1 MTSTR
6 AAHTH
11 LLLLLVILGTLVGC
25 SGGDSQGGAAV
36 PVVPNVVSNEFVLAP
51 NVRILPAETAVAGF
65 EAGRLVLEGVS
76 NARVGDILFKGEGD
90 IRFAVRVVSITFVG
104 GQMIIETAPVT
115 LPDIFLSA
123 NIQRTDVLAPETIV
137 ANFQP
142 LTPGV
147 TVELL
152 SAQRAVLARH
162 GGPECDHATNPGS
175 IGHAHVPLNLPIQG
189 SDGLSA
195 NVKGC
200 LTIDFGVETD
210 YQQQPTNPLPKR
222 ALVAPFVSVN
232 GTLDVTGEANG
243 KFYHVVP
250 LFKLPPT
257 FVANLG
263 PAWLDIEPT
272 VELILDGDVDFEG
285 NLNCKAQV
293 VLKAGVD
300 YRDGRFNP
308 VLPDKPSIDF
318 NADLRGSARVKL
330 TPLGVKVKALFQ
342 PSLGEIF
349 IQGDF
354 LAAEANCQLSTAPF
368 GTNIFVDLVGSVTL
382 GGRALWQKFPS
393 RTQELYRFPLAARF
407 NPSPV
412 KVSYP
417 VVYMGD
423 GGAFPNHQGQ
433 QYVSND
439 GELTLKVGE
448 KVPLRAEGLVVLPS
462 GLARFITNSDGSAT
476 NLTRECIWTTSASS
490 VATVQSNGVVVG
502 RAPGQTRLAVRHSSS
517 DRMAFVQVTVT
528 DAKME
533 GIQLLSTGQTDDTL
547 AKNRLANTVEQFQS
561 VILDAKGL
569 FSDGAR
575 PVLGALDVQW
585 SIQPSGQAILEQNGR
600 LTGVEPGIVTV
611 TATDPDTGQSASLD
625 VEVVPPPVLSFT
637 VAPTF
642 KSLLRGE
649 SFRVTAAG
657 NVGSILTNNLN
668 SRLTWTS
675 VTPGIVS
682 VTADGVVTGVGVG
695 MGIIEVANPDQPD
708 APPKKVIVV
717 VGRPLANLLTIDTVA
732 NRLGETV
739 PPGPLFVGQQGRFD
753 AAARLNDGAVQKLGN
768 ECRWLSTNPRVL
780 QVGPNGDFQVV
791 GPGFA
796 TVLAAV
802 DQVGHYLEYRAIGEP
817 QRLLFEGEPRSGP
830 VTQDL
835 ADPTTKIRV
844 VIADAMLQRVP
855 DAAGLIALALEQ
867 PAPGQLTGNLTM
879 MAQQG
884 VADFTGLFVSAAGTY
899 RLIAT
904 LGNLI
909 GRSEELTASGG
920 PLVLAFQAPPTDTVA
935 GQTLVTVTVLV
946 RDSQNNVPAG
956 VDTLQTSVRIGQ
968 NPAGGTLS
976 GVLSPTPTAGGTVAF
991 SSLSIDQPGNGYTL
1005 IFSVGGVE
1013 LESAPFN
1020 IVANAGFLFVACQT
1034 DNGLRS
1040 ASVANDGS
1048 LGFNGPLE
1056 LTNLLP
1062 SDLVRIGD
1070 RLYAAVAGPAA
1081 ARFSK
1086 VTRFDINPTT
1096 GILTNQGSTSPG
1108 LDHFNG
1114 PIELASN
1121 GASSLF
1127 LVTGGAPALTAMTL
1141 DPATGAITNHVTQT
1155 PVGSNL
1161 MAGVD
1166 GRQAAFGARDLAF
1179 VGEIGAGGS
1188 NDVWMFQLD
1197 RSVAPPL
1204 LSSGV
1209 LTTTPAVNGRC
1220 EALKLTGDRLYMA
1233 SSVAGPGPAT
1243 ILRWNVD
1250 PLTGALTN
1258 ETTAHNY
1265 VGIGVP
1271 KSMHVVSHPVLGQLM
1286 FVTHRATTGISTFQV
1301 EANGNL
1307 TLLSETASA
1316 ANPSRM
1322 TDALLPGG
1330 RRVLYVSADTGV
1342 QAFDIDATTGALNP
1356 VTGSPFTAF
1365 NGPWGLAR

>member
-1 MTSTR
+1 MASTR
-6 AAHTH
+6 SARTH
-11 LLLLLVILGTLVGC
+11 LLLFFLILGTFVGC
-25 SGGDSQGGAAV
+25 SGGGSQPGAAV
-36 PVVPNVVSNEFVLAP
+36 PVVPNVVNNEFVLEP
-51 NVRILPAETAVAGF
+51 NVRLLPADTVVASF
-65 EAGRLVLEGVS
+65 EADRLVLEGVS
-76 NARVGDILFKGEGD
+76 NVQVGDILFKSEGD
-90 IRFAVRVVSITFVG
+90 IRFAVRVVSVTVVG
-104 GQMIIETAPVT
+104 GQTIIETAPVS

-147 TVELL
+147 TVEILG
-152 SAQRAVLARH
+152 AEPARQARH

-175 IGHAHVPLNLPIQG
+175 IGHAHVPLNLPVQG

-200 LTIDFGVETD
+200 LTIDFGVESD
-210 YQQQPTNPLPKR
+210 YQQQPLNPVPKR

-232 GTLDVTGEANG
+232 GTVDVTGEANG

-257 FVANLG
+257 FVTSLG

-285 NLNCKAQV
+285 NLNCKTEV
-293 VLKAGVD
+293 VLKTGVD

-308 VLPDKPSIDF
+308 VFPDKPSLDF

-330 TPLGVKVKALFQ
+330 SPLAVKVKALFQ
-342 PSLGEIF
+342 PNLGEIF

-354 LAAEANCQLSTAPF
+354 LAAEANCQLSTEPF
-368 GTNIFVDLVGSVTL
+368 GTNVFVDLVGSVTL

-393 RTQELYRFPLAARF
+393 FTQELYRFPLAARF

-448 KVPLRAEGLVVLPS
+448 KVPLRSEGVLVLPS

-476 NLTRECIWTTSASS
+476 NLTRECLWTSSASG
-490 VATVQSNGVVVG
+490 VATVQSDGVVVG
-502 RAPGQTRLAVRHSSS
+502 RAPGQARLTVRHPSSNRS
-517 DRMAFVQVTVT
+517 AFVQITVT
-528 DAKME
+528 DARMD
-533 GIQLLSTGQTDDTL
+533 GIQLVSAGQDTQ
-547 AKNRLANTVEQFQS
+547 ARNRLVNTVEQFKS

-569 FSDGAR
+569 FSDGTR

-585 SIQPSGQAILEQNGR
+585 SVQPAGLAILEQNGR
-600 LTGVEPGIVTV
+600 LTGVEPGVVTV
-611 TATDPDTGQSASLD
+611 TATDRSTGQSASLD
-625 VEVVPPPVLSFT
+625 VEVVPPPVLDFT
-637 VAPTF
+637 IDPLAR
-642 KSLLRGE
+642 SILRGE
-649 SFRVTAAG
+649 SFRFAAAG
-657 NVGSILTNNLN
+657 HVGSILTSNLN
-668 SRLTWTS
+668 SRLLWTS

-695 MGIIEVANPDQPD
+695 TGTIEVANPDQPD
-708 APPKKVIVV
+708 EPPKRVIVV
-717 VGRPLANLLTIDTVA
+717 VGRPLANLLTIDTTT

-753 AAARLNDGAVQKLGN
+753 ATARLNDGAVEKLGQ

-780 QVGPNGDFQVV
+780 QVAPNGDFQVV
-791 GPGFA
+791 GPGYA

-802 DQVGHYLEYRAIGEP
+802 DKVGHSLEFRAIGVP
-817 QRLLFEGEPRSGP
+817 QRLTFEGEPLSGP

-855 DAAGLIALALEQ
+855 DATGLIALALEQ
-867 PAPGQLTGNLTM
+867 PAPGQLTGNVTM

-904 LGNLI
+904 LGNLF
-909 GRSEELTASGG
+909 GRSEEFTASGG
-920 PLVLAFQAPPTDTVA
+920 PLVLSFQDPPTDTVA
-935 GQTLVTVTVLV
+935 GQTMVTVTVLV
-946 RDSQNNVPAG
+946 RDAQNNVPAG
-956 VDTLQTSVRIGQ
+956 VDTLQSSVRIGQ
-968 NPAGGTLS
+968 NPAGGTLT

-1013 LESAPFN
+1013 LESTPFN
-1020 IVANAGFLFVACQT
+1020 IVANAGFLFVASQT

-1056 LTNLLP
+1056 LTNVLP
-1062 SDLVRIGD
+1062 SDLVHIGNT
-1070 RLYAAVAGPAA
+1070 LYAAVAGPAA

-1086 VTRFDINPTT
+1086 VTRFDIDPTT

-1108 LDHFNG
+1108 IDHFNG

-1141 DPATGAITNHVTQT
+1141 DPATGAITNNVTQT
-1155 PVGSNL
+1155 PGASNL

-1166 GRQAAFGARDLAF
+1166 ARQAAFGARDLAF

-1197 RSVAPPL
+1197 RSVTPPL

-1220 EALKLTGDRLYMA
+1220 EALKLIGNRLYMA
-1233 SSVAGPGPAT
+1233 SSVSGPGPAT
-1243 ILRWNVD
+1243 ILRWDVD
-1250 PLTGALTN
+1250 SLTGALTN
-1258 ETTAHNY
+1258 QTTAHSY
-1265 VGIGVP
+1265 AGIGVP

-1301 EANGNL
+1301 EANGDL

-1316 ANPSRM
+1316 PNPSRM
-1322 TDALLPGG
+1322 ADALLPGG

-1342 QAFDIDATTGALNP
+1342 QAFDIDQTTGALSP
-1356 VTGSPFTAF
+1356 VTNSPFTAF
-1365 NGPWGLAR
+1365 SGPWGLAR